1 MLASIRNLE
10 NIYMENILFKNFAK
24 VPSVIDSPIKGT
36 TTSTESPAP
45 NNNTKRLSNFEIK

>member
-10 NIYMENILFKNFAK
+10 NINMENILFKNFAK